1 MARLLRVR
9 AGRRYLPAL
18 PASAASEQ
26 VRTAAWSSLFGAA
39 AVRYGD
45 AKEADVLAQER
56 RDAIL
61 RALLPSGAATVADLA
76 DGLGVSEMTIR
87 RDLGV
92 LAAQQ
97 LVEKVHGGA
106 VLAKRGAA
114 EPHFAAKRH
123 VNAAAKAA
131 IAEAAAP
138 MVTDGMTVALS
149 AGTTTW
155 QVARRLRGG
164 AVRDL
169 TFVTNSLNVAGA
181 LEANGWHSIVVSG
194 GSFRTPSDALV
205 GPFANQ
211 VLRQLNTD
219 LLLLGVHSIDPR
231 VGLTTPNIAEAETNR
246 VMVAGARRVV
256 VVADSSKLGQVS
268 LATFA
273 ACDEI
278 DELVTDTGAD
288 QATLDALADTGL
300 RIRLVEPRPLA
311 RPANG
316 AAS

>member
-1 MARLLRVR
+1 M
-9 AGRRYLPAL
+9 
-18 PASAASEQ
+18 
-26 VRTAAWSSLFGAA
+26 
-39 AVRYGD
+39 
-45 AKEADVLAQER
+45 VLAQER

-76 DGLGVSEMTIR
+76 EGLGVSEMTIR

-114 EPHFAAKRH
+114 EPHFATKRRI
-123 VNAAAKAA
+123 N
-131 IAEAAAP
+131 
-138 MVTDGMTVALS
+138 TVALS

-164 AVRDL
+164 VVRDL

-181 LEANGWHSIVVSG
+181 LEANGWHSVVVSG

-211 VLRQLNTD
+211 TLRQLNAD
-219 LLLLGVHSIDPR
+219 LLILGVHSIDAK

-246 VMVAGARRVV
+246 VLVAGARRVV

-273 ACDEI
+273 GCEEV

-288 QATLDALADTGL
+288 QATLDALADAGL
-300 RIRLVEPRPLA
+300 RTRLVDPEPLR
-311 RPANG
+311 RPAEG

>member
-1 MARLLRVR
+1 
-9 AGRRYLPAL
+9 
-18 PASAASEQ
+18 
-26 VRTAAWSSLFGAA
+26 
-39 AVRYGD
+39 
-45 AKEADVLAQER
+45 VLAQER

-61 RALLPSGAATVADLA
+61 RALIPSGAATVAELA
-76 DGLGVSEMTIR
+76 DALGVSEMTIR

-92 LAAQQ
+92 LAAQL

-106 VLAKRGAA
+106 VLARGGAA
-114 EPHFAAKRH
+114 EPHFATKRRI
-123 VNAAAKAA
+123 NAAAKAA
-131 IAEAAAP
+131 IAAAAAAT
-138 MVTDGMTVALS
+138 VHDGMTVALS

-164 AVRDL
+164 ARDL

-211 VLRQLNTD
+211 ILRQLNVD
-219 LLLLGVHSIDPR
+219 LLLLGVHSIDAK

-246 VMVAGARRVV
+246 VLVAGARRVV
-256 VVADSSKLGQVS
+256 VVADSGKLGQVS

-273 ACDEI
+273 GI
-278 DELVTDTGAD
+278 DEVDELITDADAD
-288 QATLDALADTGL
+288 QASVAALREAGL
-300 RIRLVEPRPLA
+300 PVRLVDARTLA
-311 RPANG
+311 GAAEG

>member
-1 MARLLRVR
+1 M
-9 AGRRYLPAL
+9 
-18 PASAASEQ
+18 
-26 VRTAAWSSLFGAA
+26 
-39 AVRYGD
+39 
-45 AKEADVLAQER
+45 VLAQER

-61 RALLPSGAATVADLA
+61 RALLPSGAATVGDLA
-76 DGLGVSEMTIR
+76 DALGVSEMTIR
-87 RDLGV
+87 RDLGI
-92 LAAQQ
+92 LAGQQ

-106 VLAKRGAA
+106 VLSQRGAT
-114 EPHFAAKRH
+114 EPHFATKRGI
-123 VNAAAKAA
+123 NAAAKAA
-131 IAEAAAP
+131 IAETAAA
-138 MVTDGMTVALS
+138 VVSGGMTVALS

-164 AVRDL
+164 VARDL

-211 VLRQLNTD
+211 TLRQLNTD
-219 LLLLGVHSIDPR
+219 LLLLGVHSIDAR
-231 VGLTTPNIAEAETNR
+231 AGLTTPNIAEAETNR
-246 VMVAGARRVV
+246 VLVAGARRVV

-273 ACDEI
+273 SCDDV

-288 QATLDALADTGL
+288 QATLDALAATGL
-300 RIRLVEPRPLA
+300 RVRLAEPRPL
-311 RPANG
+311 RPPAEG
-316 AAS
+316 TAS

>member
-1 MARLLRVR
+1 M
-9 AGRRYLPAL
+9 
-18 PASAASEQ
+18 
-26 VRTAAWSSLFGAA
+26 
-39 AVRYGD
+39 
-45 AKEADVLAQER
+45 VLAQER

-61 RALLPSGAATVADLA
+61 RALLPSGAATVAELA
-76 DGLGVSEMTIR
+76 AALGVSEMTIR
-87 RDLGV
+87 RDLNA
-92 LAAQQ
+92 LATQE

-106 VLAKRGAA
+106 VLARGGAA
-114 EPHFAAKRH
+114 EPPFASKRR

-131 IAEAAAP
+131 IAEAAVA
-138 MVTDGMTVALS
+138 MARDGMTVALS

-155 QVARRLRGG
+155 QVARRLRQG
-164 AVRDL
+164 VRDL

-181 LEANGWHSIVVSG
+181 LEENGWHSIVVSG

-211 VLRQLNTD
+211 ILRQLNVD
-219 LLLLGVHSIDPR
+219 LLFLGVHSIDPK

-246 VMVAGARRVV
+246 VLVASARRVV

-273 ACDEI
+273 GMDDVDVLI
-278 DELVTDTGAD
+278 TDAGAD
-288 QATLDALADTGL
+288 PAVVDALREGGL
-300 RIRLVEPRPLA
+300 RVDVVEPRPERA
-311 RPANG
+311 AEG

>member
-1 MARLLRVR
+1 M
-9 AGRRYLPAL
+9 
-18 PASAASEQ
+18 
-26 VRTAAWSSLFGAA
+26 
-39 AVRYGD
+39 
-45 AKEADVLAQER
+45 VLAQER

-61 RALLPSGAATVADLA
+61 RALVPSGAATVAELA

-106 VLAKRGAA
+106 VLAKGGAA
-114 EPHFAAKRH
+114 EPHFATKRRI
-123 VNAAAKAA
+123 NAAAKAA
-131 IAEAAAP
+131 IAEAAAA
-138 MVTDGMTVALS
+138 MVHDGMTVALS

-211 VLRQLNTD
+211 TLRQLNAD
-219 LLLLGVHSIDPR
+219 LLLLGVHSIDAR
-231 VGLTTPNIAEAETNR
+231 VGLTTPNVAEAETNR
-246 VMVAGARRVV
+246 IMVAGAGKVV
-256 VVADSSKLGQVS
+256 VVADSSKLGRVS

-273 ACDEI
+273 GCDEVA
-278 DELVTDTGAD
+278 ELVTDTGAD
-288 QATLDALADTGL
+288 RATLDALADTGL
-300 RIRLVEPRPLA
+300 RLHLVEPQRL
-311 RPANG
+311 RE
-316 AAS
+316 AAPGTAS

>member
-1 MARLLRVR
+1 MFCFNDVVAQGAIRALADHGLRVPHDVAVVGWDDTEE
-9 AGRRYLPAL
+9 AGYATP
-18 PASAASEQ
+18 
-26 VRTAAWSSLFGAA
+26 SLT
-39 AVRYGD
+39 
-45 AKEADVLAQER
+45 
-56 RDAIL
+56 
-61 RALLPSGAATVADLA
+61 S
-76 DGLGVSEMTIR
+76 VSP
-87 RDLGV
+87 D
-92 LAAQQ
+92 
-97 LVEKVHGGA
+97 
-106 VLAKRGAA
+106 
-114 EPHFAAKRH
+114 
-123 VNAAAKAA
+123 KAA
-131 IAEAAAP
+131 IAEAAVAL
-138 MVTDGMTVALS
+138 VHDGMTVALS

-164 AVRDL
+164 TVGEL

-211 VLRQLNTD
+211 TLRQLNTD
-219 LLLLGVHSIDPR
+219 LLLLGVHSLDAR

-273 ACDEI
+273 GCDEV
-278 DELVTDTGAD
+278 DEVITDSGAD
-288 QATLDALADTGL
+288 RATLDALAAAGL
-300 RIRLVEPRPLA
+300 RLQLVDPEPLGRTA
-311 RPANG
+311 RV

>member
-1 MARLLRVR
+1 M
-9 AGRRYLPAL
+9 
-18 PASAASEQ
+18 
-26 VRTAAWSSLFGAA
+26 
-39 AVRYGD
+39 
-45 AKEADVLAQER
+45 VLAQER

-61 RALLPSGAATVADLA
+61 RALVPSGAATVAELA

-106 VLAKRGAA
+106 VLAKGGAA
-114 EPHFAAKRH
+114 EPHFATKRRI
-123 VNAAAKAA
+123 NAAAKAA
-131 IAEAAAP
+131 IAEAAAA
-138 MVTDGMTVALS
+138 MVHDGMTVALS

-164 AVRDL
+164 PVRDL

-211 VLRQLNTD
+211 TLRQLNAD
-219 LLLLGVHSIDPR
+219 LLLLGVHSIDAR
-231 VGLTTPNIAEAETNR
+231 VGLTTPNVAEAETNR
-246 VMVAGARRVV
+246 IMVAGAGRVV
-256 VVADSSKLGQVS
+256 VVADSSKLGRVS

-273 ACDEI
+273 GCDEVA
-278 DELVTDTGAD
+278 ELVTDTGAD

-300 RIRLVEPRPLA
+300 RLHLVEPQRL
-311 RPANG
+311 RE
-316 AAS
+316 AAPGTAS

>member
-1 MARLLRVR
+1 M
-9 AGRRYLPAL
+9 
-18 PASAASEQ
+18 
-26 VRTAAWSSLFGAA
+26 
-39 AVRYGD
+39 
-45 AKEADVLAQER
+45 VLAQER

-61 RALLPSGAATVADLA
+61 RALLASGAATVAGLA
-76 DGLGVSEMTIR
+76 GELGVSEMTIR

-92 LAAQQ
+92 LADQQ

-106 VLAKRGAA
+106 VLVRGGAT
-114 EPHFAAKRH
+114 EPHFATKRRI
-123 VNAAAKAA
+123 NAAAKAA
-131 IAEAAAP
+131 IAEAAVT
-138 MVTDGMTVALS
+138 MVHDGMTVALS

-155 QVARRLRGG
+155 QVAQRLRGG
-164 AVRDL
+164 GLRDL

-211 VLRQLNTD
+211 TLRQLNAD
-219 LLLLGVHSIDPR
+219 LLMLGVHSIDAK
-231 VGLTTPNIAEAETNR
+231 VGLTTPNVAEAETNR
-246 VMVAGARRVV
+246 IMVAGARTVV
-256 VVADSSKLGQVS
+256 VVADSSKLGHVS

-273 ACDEI
+273 GCEEV
-278 DELVTDTGAD
+278 DELITDTAAD

-300 RIRLVEPRPLA
+300 AVRLVEPRPQRRRA
-311 RPANG
+311 MV

>member
-1 MARLLRVR
+1 M
-9 AGRRYLPAL
+9 
-18 PASAASEQ
+18 
-26 VRTAAWSSLFGAA
+26 
-39 AVRYGD
+39 
-45 AKEADVLAQER
+45 VLAQER

-61 RALLPSGAATVADLA
+61 RALLPSGAATVGDLA

-106 VLAKRGAA
+106 VLARRGAA
-114 EPHFAAKRH
+114 EPHFATKRSI
-123 VNAAAKAA
+123 NAGAKAA
-131 IAEAAAP
+131 IAEAAVA
-138 MVTDGMTVALS
+138 MISDGMTVALS

-164 AVRDL
+164 GLRDL
-169 TFVTNSLNVAGA
+169 TFLTNSLNVAGA

-211 VLRQLNTD
+211 TLRQLNAD
-219 LLLLGVHSIDPR
+219 LLVLGVHSIDAR
-231 VGLTTPNIAEAETNR
+231 TGLTTPNIAEAETNR
-246 VMVAGARRVV
+246 VMVAGSRRVV

-273 ACDEI
+273 GCDDV
-278 DELVTDTGAD
+278 DELVTDSGAD
-288 QATLDALADTGL
+288 PATLAALADTGL
-300 RIRLVEPRPLA
+300 RIHQVEPLPLA
-311 RPANG
+311 LPAEG
-316 AAS
+316 TAS

>member
-1 MARLLRVR
+1 M
-9 AGRRYLPAL
+9 
-18 PASAASEQ
+18 
-26 VRTAAWSSLFGAA
+26 
-39 AVRYGD
+39 
-45 AKEADVLAQER
+45 VLAQER

-61 RALLPSGAATVADLA
+61 RALLPSGAATVAQLA
-76 DGLGVSEMTIR
+76 DELGVSEMTIR

-92 LAAQQ
+92 LAGQQ

-114 EPHFAAKRH
+114 EPHFATKRRI
-123 VNAAAKAA
+123 NAPAKAA
-131 IAEAAAP
+131 IAEAAAA
-138 MVTDGMTVALS
+138 MVRDGMTVALS

-164 AVRDL
+164 MVRDL

-181 LEANGWHSIVVSG
+181 LEANGWHSVVVSG

-211 VLRQLNTD
+211 TLRQLNAD
-219 LLLLGVHSIDPR
+219 LLILGVHSIDAK

-246 VMVAGARRVV
+246 VLVAGARRVV

-273 ACDEI
+273 GCEEVDL
-278 DELVTDTGAD
+278 LVTDTGAD
-288 QATLDALADTGL
+288 QATLDALADAGL
-300 RIRLVEPRPLA
+300 RTRLVDPEPMRRA
-311 RPANG
+311 AEG

>member
-1 MARLLRVR
+1 M
-9 AGRRYLPAL
+9 
-18 PASAASEQ
+18 
-26 VRTAAWSSLFGAA
+26 
-39 AVRYGD
+39 
-45 AKEADVLAQER
+45 VLAQER

-61 RALLPSGAATVADLA
+61 RALLPSGAATVAHLA

-92 LAAQQ
+92 LAGQQ

-106 VLAKRGAA
+106 VLARRGAA
-114 EPHFAAKRH
+114 EPHFATKRRI
-123 VNAAAKAA
+123 NAAAKAA
-131 IAEAAAP
+131 IAEAAVA
-138 MVTDGMTVALS
+138 MVSDGMTVAIS

-155 QVARRLRGG
+155 QMARCLRGG

-181 LEANGWHSIVVSG
+181 LEANGWSSIVVSG

-211 VLRQLNTD
+211 TLRQLNAD
-219 LLLLGVHSIDPR
+219 LLVLGVHSIDAR
-231 VGLTTPNIAEAETNR
+231 AGLTTPNIAEAETNR

-256 VVADSSKLGQVS
+256 VVADSGKLGQVS

-273 ACDEI
+273 GCDDV

-288 QATLDALADTGL
+288 QAALSALTATGL
-300 RIRLVEPRPLA
+300 RVRLVEPQPLRPSA
-311 RPANG
+311 EG

>member
-1 MARLLRVR
+1 M
-9 AGRRYLPAL
+9 
-18 PASAASEQ
+18 
-26 VRTAAWSSLFGAA
+26 
-39 AVRYGD
+39 
-45 AKEADVLAQER
+45 VLAQER

-61 RALLPSGAATVADLA
+61 RTLLPSGAATVADLA

-87 RDLGV
+87 RDLGM
-92 LAAQQ
+92 LAGQQ

-114 EPHFAAKRH
+114 EPHFATKRRI
-123 VNAAAKAA
+123 NAAAKGA
-131 IAEAAAP
+131 IAEAAVA
-138 MVTDGMTVALS
+138 MVHDGMTVALS

-164 AVRDL
+164 PVGEL

-181 LEANGWHSIVVSG
+181 LEANGWNSIVVSG

-211 VLRQLNTD
+211 TLRQLNAD
-219 LLLLGVHSIDPR
+219 LLMLGVHSIDAKA
-231 VGLTTPNIAEAETNR
+231 GLTTPNIAEAETNR

-273 ACDEI
+273 GCDEV
-278 DELVTDTGAD
+278 DELITDSGAD
-288 QATLDALADTGL
+288 QATLEALADAGL
-300 RIRLVEPRPLA
+300 RTHLVDPQPLRRSA
-311 RPANG
+311 EG
-316 AAS
+316 AS

>member
-1 MARLLRVR
+1 L
-9 AGRRYLPAL
+9 G
-18 PASAASEQ
+18 
-26 VRTAAWSSLFGAA
+26 T
-39 AVRYGD
+39 
-45 AKEADVLAQER
+45 KEADVLAQER

-61 RALLPSGAATVADLA
+61 RALLPSGAATVAELA
-76 DGLGVSEMTIR
+76 AGLAVSEMTIR

-92 LAAQQ
+92 LAAQR

-106 VLAKRGAA
+106 VLAKGAA
-114 EPHFAAKRH
+114 EPHFATKRRINAPAKT
-123 VNAAAKAA
+123 A
-131 IAEAAAP
+131 IAEAAAAL
-138 MVTDGMTVALS
+138 VHDGMTVALS

-164 AVRDL
+164 GLRDL

-211 VLRQLNTD
+211 TLRQLNAD
-219 LLLLGVHSIDPR
+219 LLLLGVHSIDAR
-231 VGLTTPNIAEAETNR
+231 VGLTTPNVAEAETNR

-256 VVADSSKLGQVS
+256 AVADSSKLGRVS

-273 ACDEI
+273 SCDEV
-278 DELVTDTGAD
+278 DELITDTGAD
-288 QATLDALADTGL
+288 QATLDALAATGL
-300 RIRLVEPRPLA
+300 GIRLVRPQALPLA
-311 RPANG
+311 VG
-316 AAS
+316 ETAS

>member
-1 MARLLRVR
+1 M
-9 AGRRYLPAL
+9 
-18 PASAASEQ
+18 
-26 VRTAAWSSLFGAA
+26 
-39 AVRYGD
+39 
-45 AKEADVLAQER
+45 VLAQER

-61 RALLPSGAATVADLA
+61 RALVASGAATVAELA
-76 DGLGVSEMTIR
+76 GSLGVSEMTIR

-92 LAAQQ
+92 LATQQ

-106 VLAKRGAA
+106 VLARGGAS
-114 EPHFAAKRH
+114 EPHFATKRRI
-123 VNAAAKAA
+123 NAAAKAA
-131 IAEAAAP
+131 IAEAA
-138 MVTDGMTVALS
+138 VTRVHDGMTVALS

-164 AVRDL
+164 VRDL
-169 TFVTNSLNVAGA
+169 AFVTNSLNVAGA

-211 VLRQLNTD
+211 TLRQLNAD
-219 LLLLGVHSIDPR
+219 LLLLGVHSIDAR
-231 VGLTTPNIAEAETNR
+231 VGLTTPNVAEAETNR
-246 VMVAGARRVV
+246 ILVAAARRVV

-273 ACDEI
+273 GI
-278 DELVTDTGAD
+278 DEVDELITDTGAEP
-288 QATLDALADTGL
+288 ATVAALREAGLTVELVAPAPLHEAAD
-300 RIRLVEPRPLA
+300 E
-311 RPANG
+311 

>member
-1 MARLLRVR
+1 M
-9 AGRRYLPAL
+9 
-18 PASAASEQ
+18 
-26 VRTAAWSSLFGAA
+26 
-39 AVRYGD
+39 
-45 AKEADVLAQER
+45 VLAQER

-76 DGLGVSEMTIR
+76 EGLGVSEMTIR

-97 LVEKVHGGA
+97 LIEKVHGGA

-114 EPHFAAKRH
+114 EPHFATKRRI
-123 VNAAAKAA
+123 NAAAKAA
-131 IAEAAAP
+131 IAEAAVA
-138 MVTDGMTVALS
+138 MIDDGMTVALS

-155 QVARRLRGG
+155 QVAQRLRGG
-164 AVRDL
+164 VVRDL

-181 LEANGWHSIVVSG
+181 LEANGWHSVVVSG

-211 VLRQLNTD
+211 TLRQLNAD
-219 LLLLGVHSIDPR
+219 LLILGVHSIDAK

-246 VMVAGARRVV
+246 VLVAGARRVV

-273 ACDEI
+273 GCEEV
-278 DELVTDTGAD
+278 DELITDTGAD
-288 QATLDALADTGL
+288 QATLDALADAGL
-300 RIRLVEPRPLA
+300 RTRLVDPEPLR
-311 RPANG
+311 RPAEG

>member
-1 MARLLRVR
+1 M
-9 AGRRYLPAL
+9 
-18 PASAASEQ
+18 
-26 VRTAAWSSLFGAA
+26 
-39 AVRYGD
+39 
-45 AKEADVLAQER
+45 VLAQER

-76 DGLGVSEMTIR
+76 DALGVSEMTIR

-92 LAAQQ
+92 LAGQQ

-106 VLAKRGAA
+106 VLARRGAA
-114 EPHFAAKRH
+114 EPHFATKRRI
-123 VNAAAKAA
+123 NAAAKAA
-131 IAEAAAP
+131 IAEAAVA
-138 MVTDGMTVALS
+138 MVHDGMTVALS

-155 QVARRLRGG
+155 QVARRLRQG
-164 AVRDL
+164 VRDL

-181 LEANGWHSIVVSG
+181 LEENGWHAIVVSG

-211 VLRQLNTD
+211 ILRQLNVD
-219 LLLLGVHSIDPR
+219 LLMLGVHSIDAK

-273 ACDEI
+273 AI
-278 DELVTDTGAD
+278 DEV
-288 QATLDALADTGL
+288 DALITDAGGDPALVAALREAGL
-300 RIRLVEPRPLA
+300 PVTVVEPGLA
-311 RPANG
+311 RATGG

>member
-1 MARLLRVR
+1 M
-9 AGRRYLPAL
+9 
-18 PASAASEQ
+18 
-26 VRTAAWSSLFGAA
+26 
-39 AVRYGD
+39 
-45 AKEADVLAQER
+45 VLAQER

-61 RALLPSGAATVADLA
+61 RALVPAGAATVAQLA
-76 DGLGVSEMTIR
+76 ELLGVSEMTIR

-97 LVEKVHGGA
+97 LVDKVHGGA
-106 VLAKRGAA
+106 VLARGGAA
-114 EPHFAAKRH
+114 EPHFATKRRI
-123 VNAAAKAA
+123 NAAAKAA
-131 IAEAAAP
+131 IAEAA
-138 MVTDGMTVALS
+138 VTRISDGMTVALS

-164 AVRDL
+164 VRDL
-169 TFVTNSLNVAGA
+169 AFVTNSLNVAGA

-211 VLRQLNTD
+211 ILRQLNAD
-219 LLLLGVHSIDPR
+219 LLLLGVHSIDAR
-231 VGLTTPNIAEAETNR
+231 VGLTTPNVAEAETNQIL
-246 VMVAGARRVV
+246 VAGARRVV

-273 ACDEI
+273 GI
-278 DELVTDTGAD
+278 DEVDELITDTGAD
-288 QATLDALADTGL
+288 PTMVDALGEAGL
-300 RIRLVEPRPLA
+300 QVELVEPQPLHQA
-311 RPANG
+311 EG

>member
-1 MARLLRVR
+1 M
-9 AGRRYLPAL
+9 
-18 PASAASEQ
+18 
-26 VRTAAWSSLFGAA
+26 
-39 AVRYGD
+39 
-45 AKEADVLAQER
+45 VLAQER

-61 RALLPSGAATVADLA
+61 RALLPSGAATVAALA

-106 VLAKRGAA
+106 VLTRRGTA
-114 EPHFAAKRH
+114 EPHFATKRRS
-123 VNAAAKAA
+123 NAAAKAA
-131 IAEAAAP
+131 IAEAAVA
-138 MVTDGMTVALS
+138 MVQDGMTVALS

-164 AVRDL
+164 GIGDL

-211 VLRQLNTD
+211 VLRQLNAD
-219 LLLLGVHSIDPR
+219 LLMMGVHSIDAR
-231 VGLTTPNIAEAETNR
+231 AGLTTPNIAEAETNR
-246 VMVAGARRVV
+246 IMVAGARRVV

-273 ACDEI
+273 GCDEV
-278 DELVTDTGAD
+278 DELITDTGAD
-288 QATLDALADTGL
+288 RATLEALTATGL
-300 RIRLVEPRPLA
+300 RVQRVEPQPLRRPVD
-311 RPANG
+311 G

>member
-1 MARLLRVR
+1 
-9 AGRRYLPAL
+9 
-18 PASAASEQ
+18 
-26 VRTAAWSSLFGAA
+26 
-39 AVRYGD
+39 
-45 AKEADVLAQER
+45 VLAQER

-61 RALLPSGAATVADLA
+61 RALLASGAATVADLA

-106 VLAKRGAA
+106 VLAKGGAA
-114 EPHFAAKRH
+114 EPHFATKRRI
-123 VNAAAKAA
+123 NAAAKAA
-131 IAEAAAP
+131 IAEAAAA
-138 MVTDGMTVALS
+138 MVHDGMTVALS

-164 AVRDL
+164 GVRDL

-211 VLRQLNTD
+211 VLRQLNAD
-219 LLLLGVHSIDPR
+219 LLLLGVHSIDAR
-231 VGLTTPNIAEAETNR
+231 VGLTTPNVAEAETNR
-246 VMVAGARRVV
+246 ILVAAARRVV

-273 ACDEI
+273 ACDEV
-278 DELVTDTGAD
+278 DELVTDTDAD
-288 QATLDALADTGL
+288 PAIVDALAATGL
-300 RIRLVEPRPLA
+300 RVHRVDPRPLGPRA
-311 RPANG
+311 VG
-316 AAS
+316 TAS

>member
-1 MARLLRVR
+1 M
-9 AGRRYLPAL
+9 
-18 PASAASEQ
+18 
-26 VRTAAWSSLFGAA
+26 
-39 AVRYGD
+39 
-45 AKEADVLAQER
+45 VLAQER

-61 RALLPSGAATVADLA
+61 RALLPSGAATVAELA

-92 LAAQQ
+92 LAGQR

-106 VLAKRGAA
+106 VLAKGGAA
-114 EPHFAAKRH
+114 EPHFATKRRI
-123 VNAAAKAA
+123 NAAAKAA
-131 IAEAAAP
+131 IAEAAVD
-138 MVTDGMTVALS
+138 MVRDGMTVALS

-155 QVARRLRGG
+155 QVAQRLRGG
-164 AVRDL
+164 LRDL

-211 VLRQLNTD
+211 ILRQLNVD
-219 LLLLGVHSIDPR
+219 LLVLGVHSIDAK

-246 VMVAGARRVV
+246 IMVAGARRVV

-273 ACDEI
+273 GIEEV
-278 DELVTDTGAD
+278 DELVTDAGAD
-288 QATLDALADTGL
+288 RATLAALEEAGL
-300 RIRLVEPRPLA
+300 PVRLVEPSR
-311 RPANG
+311 RQVEET
-316 AAS
+316 AS

>member
-1 MARLLRVR
+1 M
-9 AGRRYLPAL
+9 
-18 PASAASEQ
+18 
-26 VRTAAWSSLFGAA
+26 
-39 AVRYGD
+39 
-45 AKEADVLAQER
+45 LAQER

-61 RALLPSGAATVADLA
+61 RALLTSGAATVAGLA
-76 DGLGVSEMTIR
+76 GELGVSEMTIR

-92 LAAQQ
+92 LADQQ

-106 VLAKRGAA
+106 VLARGGAT
-114 EPHFAAKRH
+114 EPHFATKRRI
-123 VNAAAKAA
+123 NAAAKAA
-131 IAEAAAP
+131 IAEAAVA
-138 MVTDGMTVALS
+138 MVHDGMTVALS

-155 QVARRLRGG
+155 QVAQRLRGG
-164 AVRDL
+164 GLRDL

-211 VLRQLNTD
+211 TLRQLNAD
-219 LLLLGVHSIDPR
+219 LLILGVHSIDAK

-246 VMVAGARRVV
+246 VMVTGARRVV

-273 ACDEI
+273 GCDEV
-278 DELVTDTGAD
+278 DELVTDTGVD
-288 QATLDALADTGL
+288 HTTLTALADAGL
-300 RIRLVEPRPLA
+300 STRLVDPQLLRPSA
-311 RPANG
+311 EG

>member
-1 MARLLRVR
+1 M
-9 AGRRYLPAL
+9 
-18 PASAASEQ
+18 
-26 VRTAAWSSLFGAA
+26 
-39 AVRYGD
+39 
-45 AKEADVLAQER
+45 LAQER

-61 RALLPSGAATVADLA
+61 RALLASGAATVADLA

-114 EPHFAAKRH
+114 EPHFATKRRI
-123 VNAAAKAA
+123 NAAAKAA
-131 IAEAAAP
+131 IAEAAVAR
-138 MVTDGMTVALS
+138 VHDGMTVALS

-155 QVARRLRGG
+155 QVARRLRRG
-164 AVRDL
+164 VRDL

-211 VLRQLNTD
+211 TLRQLNVD
-219 LLLLGVHSIDPR
+219 LLVLGVHSIDAR

-273 ACDEI
+273 GCDEV
-278 DELVTDTGAD
+278 DELITDTGAD
-288 QATLDALADTGL
+288 QATLDALADAGL
-300 RIRLVEPRPLA
+300 PTRLVEPRPRR
-311 RPANG
+311 RPAEE

>member
-1 MARLLRVR
+1 M
-9 AGRRYLPAL
+9 
-18 PASAASEQ
+18 
-26 VRTAAWSSLFGAA
+26 
-39 AVRYGD
+39 
-45 AKEADVLAQER
+45 VLAQER

-61 RALLPSGAATVADLA
+61 RALLPSGAVTVVELA
-76 DGLGVSEMTIR
+76 EELGVSEMTIR

-92 LAAQQ
+92 LAGQR

-106 VLAKRGAA
+106 VLAKGGAA
-114 EPHFAAKRH
+114 EPHFATKRRI
-123 VNAAAKAA
+123 NAAAKAA
-131 IAEAAAP
+131 IAEAAVA
-138 MVTDGMTVALS
+138 MLRDGMTVALS

-155 QVARRLRGG
+155 QVAQRLRGG
-164 AVRDL
+164 LRDL

-211 VLRQLNTD
+211 ILRQLNVD
-219 LLLLGVHSIDPR
+219 LLVLGVHSIDAR

-246 VMVAGARRVV
+246 IMVACARRVV

-273 ACDEI
+273 GI
-278 DELVTDTGAD
+278 DEVDELITDAGAD
-288 QATLDALADTGL
+288 QPTLAALAEAGL
-300 RIRLVEPRPLA
+300 RVRLVEPRPRQA
-311 RPANG
+311 EET
-316 AAS
+316 AS